1 MLVHESSATN
11 IPSEAVAARDVTA
24 VLAPKGTL
32 QDDIYYL
39 RGQIAALYIIYGRF
53 INLSTSDTE
62 RASLKKDLDNGFAQ
76 VCWQKRTP
84 SCAKNSALLKQTI
97 NQQRSVCV
105 CDRTKG
111 P

>member
-1 MLVHESSATN
+1 M
-11 IPSEAVAARDVTA
+11 TA

-76 VCWQKRTP
+76 VCWQKRTLRECRNLV
-84 SCAKNSALLKQTI
+84 S
-97 NQQRSVCV
+97 RSPW
-105 CDRTKG
+105 RPERAG
-111 P
+111 L

>member
-39 RGQIAALYIIYGRF
+39 RGQIAALYILYGRF

-84 SCAKNSALLKQTI
+84 SCAKT
-97 NQQRSVCV
+97 R
-105 CDRTKG
+105 
-111 P
+111 PF